1 VRRPVRP
8 LAGLA
13 ALGGLLLTPAP
24 ALAGDPIMPLS
35 SVHGGMECTGYSVI
49 AGTDVA
55 GFGVHVINV
64 VAGAG
69 TAQPAILV
77 RASGPAVDATGLGA
91 GFSGS
96 PIYCPDAQGV
106 QRVIGAVSQ
115 SVGQY
120 GNTVAL
126 ATPIEA
132 ILGEPVAPPRGAR
145 RDPEL
150 LRRARPLGEPL
161 VVGGVSPSVAVPFQ
175 RAAARAGRVLYV
187 VPTAPVSGFGIQ
199 PLRPGSAVSTGLSS
213 GDIYAGAIGT
223 VAYTDGPNVWAFGH
237 PLDAAG
243 RRRLLLQDAYV
254 YSVIDN
260 PTSTDAGP
268 GTYKLAAPGH
278 DLGTVTG
285 DGLSG
290 VTGQIGAP
298 PPTFPMHVRA
308 RSLDTGELVTL
319 DSRVADESSV
329 GLPTGSSS
337 LSLVAPMAVDQAAA
351 TVLHGSPAR
360 QSGALCLSIRVAG
373 LAKAMGFCN
382 SYVATGAASSSSS
395 EAAVEQL
402 LTGDLGQALQT
413 LDGFQFGVPR
423 IKSVQITLALA
434 RGLRQGIMLGARA
447 LGVGRPGRRLRLA
460 LTLQHPYGIRER
472 RIETVRIPRG
482 LRRGTYV
489 LSLTGTPEDNAGSP
503 GTSAV
508 TIDLSGGSGGGGGST
523 SEGPRSLAA
532 VADAIA
538 AIHRSDGVRGR
549 FARIGSAAAARA
561 LAAPE
566 PSPRARRRRR
576 ARPHG
581 GGTQGRL
588 FRDPL
593 LRISGTASLRL
604 IVRS

>member
-1 VRRPVRP
+1 VRPGVRP

-13 ALGGLLLTPAP
+13 ALAGLLLAPAL

-35 SVHGGMECTGYSVI
+35 SVHGGMDCTGYSVI
-49 AGTDVA
+49 AGTDIA
-55 GFGVHVINV
+55 GFDVHVISV

-69 TAQPAILV
+69 TAQPGILV

-96 PIYCPDAQGV
+96 PIYCPDDQGV
-106 QRVIGAVSQ
+106 RRVIGAVSQ

-132 ILGEPVAPPRGAR
+132 ILGEPVVPPRSAR
-145 RDPEL
+145 GDPAL
-150 LRRARPLGEPL
+150 LRSARPLGEPL
-161 VVGGVSPSVAVPFQ
+161 VVGGVSPAVAAPFQ

-187 VPTAPVSGFGIQ
+187 VPTAPVPGFGIQ

-213 GDIYAGAIGT
+213 GDVYAGAIGT

-243 RRRLLLQDAYV
+243 RRLLLLQDAYV

-260 PTSTDAGP
+260 PISTDAVP

-285 DGLSG
+285 DGLSA
-290 VTGQIGAP
+290 VTGRIGALP
-298 PPTFPMHVRA
+298 PSFPLRVRA
-308 RSLDTGELVTL
+308 RSLDTGEVVTL
-319 DSRVADESSV
+319 NSRLADESSV

-351 TVLHGSPAR
+351 TVLHSSPAR
-360 QSGALCLSIRVAG
+360 QSGAVCLSIRVAG

-382 SYVATGAASSSSS
+382 SYVATGAPSSTSS

-402 LTGDLGQALQT
+402 LTSDLGQALQS
-413 LDGFQFGVPR
+413 LDDFQFGVPR
-423 IKSVQITLALA
+423 IKSVQVSLTLAA
-434 RGLRQGIMLGARA
+434 GLRQGIMLGARA

-460 LTLQHPYGIRER
+460 LTLQHPYGNRER
-472 RIETVRIPRG
+472 RIETVRVPRG
-482 LRRGTYV
+482 LPRGRYV
-489 LSLTGTPEDNAGSP
+489 LSLTGTPEDSASSP
-503 GTSAV
+503 GTSTV
-508 TIDLSGGSGGGGGST
+508 TIDLSGGSGGGGST
-523 SEGPRSLAA
+523 GQGPRSLAA

-538 AIHRSDGVRGR
+538 AIHRYDGVRGR
-549 FARIGSAAAARA
+549 FVRTGPAVAAARA
-561 LAAPE
+561 LAAAA
-566 PSPRARRRRR
+566 PRPRPQRRRP
-576 ARPHG
+576 ARSPG
-581 GGTQGRL
+581 GGAQGRL
-588 FRDPL
+588 FRDPG
-593 LRISGTASLRL
+593 LRISGTARL
-604 IVRS
+604 PVTVR